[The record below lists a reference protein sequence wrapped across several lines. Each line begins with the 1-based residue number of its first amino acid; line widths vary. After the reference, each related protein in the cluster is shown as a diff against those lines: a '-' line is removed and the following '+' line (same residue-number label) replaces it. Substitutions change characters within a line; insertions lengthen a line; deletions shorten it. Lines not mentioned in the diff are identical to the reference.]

1 MHALARCCSKLE
13 GRTPV
18 CVCVCVAMLISTSH
32 NCPSPPPIP
41 YASANGYGHSFSY
54 ITVGSL
60 FRNPPLAAGS
70 EELTGSSGFHHQA
83 AKRAPSPK
91 ILPTFIMCKCAFI
104 YGRRCSLAPGRTGR
118 EGARGKASKQ
128 VCVCVEGWGGVG
140 GRMEMKSNCLKSNSS
155 LLLIT
160 PSP

>member
-1 MHALARCCSKLE
+1 MHSPDVAQSLREEPQCA
-13 GRTPV
+13 
-18 CVCVCVAMLISTSH
+18 CVCVAMLISTSH
-32 NCPSPPPIP
+32 NCPPAPPIP

-70 EELTGSSGFHHQA
+70 QELTGSSGFHHQA

-91 ILPTFIMCKCAFI
+91 ILPTYITCNRAFI

-118 EGARGKASKQ
+118 EGARGKAS
-128 VCVCVEGWGGVG
+128 VYVWRGGVGWGGG
-140 GRMEMKSNCLKSNSS
+140 QDGDEIQLS
-155 LLLIT
+155 
-160 PSP
+160 